1 MQSLFFAFFALNIL
15 RCIWGRKLDMAF
27 HASQKLLV
35 VGCWLHRSSNVLVGV
50 PLRDLMD
57 QTPHLTGFC
66 AKPFPTHMPGGC
78 LQDAPPFVVEWLPT
92 IGDVPEVDSAKAEL
106 PQWAGPDL
114 FGGLQGTLM
123 RAPPPS

>member
-1 MQSLFFAFFALNIL
+1 
-15 RCIWGRKLDMAF
+15 
-27 HASQKLLV
+27 
-35 VGCWLHRSSNVLVGV
+35 
-50 PLRDLMD
+50 
-57 QTPHLTGFC
+57 
-66 AKPFPTHMPGGC
+66 MPGGC

-123 RAPPPS
+123 RAPPPKLNSGTDFLFVPPLGISG